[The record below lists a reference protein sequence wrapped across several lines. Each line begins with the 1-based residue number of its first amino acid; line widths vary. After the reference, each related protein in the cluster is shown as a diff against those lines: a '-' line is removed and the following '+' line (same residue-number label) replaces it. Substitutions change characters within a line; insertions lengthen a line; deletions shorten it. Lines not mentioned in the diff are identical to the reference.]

1 MSRSILL
8 YAAALLVPLAAS
20 LTIFALSPAPAAGD
34 AVAGAPCV
42 PPAPVVAPA
51 ELSAPLDECDD
62 APPIPAAAEAG
73 PAPAPARDP
82 GAAVLLHG
90 RHLVFAA
97 LPDMTWSAG
106 PPKLHGLADGL
117 TVDYALAPAV
127 VPADIQAQS
136 GARFTVFASDGA
148 SCQADAGP
156 LAIHGQM
163 DGVFLFDEAPPSRAE
178 LRETAAA
185 LQPDAHVVQAAL
197 RGPRGC
203 AGVWARRADL
213 PAPVVFGRRK
223 VGARERAEVRRLLD
237 AQPAVAALRA
247 EHAEYYADMP
257 QEDADAAAGWSA
269 FLDDTL
275 ELAAWD
281 EIGGTRRYITAQVGS
296 SADGC
301 DGFGERTAVLF
312 LREGALLVPQPGPG
326 FFDPLAL
333 MDIDHDGALEA
344 VTEYGHTLESR
355 VKDSALTFHYAFPAL
370 SCGC

>member
-1 MSRSILL
+1 M
-8 YAAALLVPLAAS
+8 
-20 LTIFALSPAPAAGD
+20 
-34 AVAGAPCV
+34 
-42 PPAPVVAPA
+42 
-51 ELSAPLDECDD
+51 
-62 APPIPAAAEAG
+62 
-73 PAPAPARDP
+73 
-82 GAAVLLHG
+82 
-90 RHLVFAA
+90 
-97 LPDMTWSAG
+97 
-106 PPKLHGLADGL
+106 ADGL

-148 SCQADAGP
+148 SCQVDAGP

-223 VGARERAEVRRLLD
+223 VDARERAEVRRLLN
-237 AQPAVAALRA
+237 AQPAVAALRD

-257 QEDADAAAGWSA
+257 PEDADAAA
-269 FLDDTL
+269 
-275 ELAAWD
+275 
-281 EIGGTRRYITAQVGS
+281 R
-296 SADGC
+296 
-301 DGFGERTAVLF
+301 
-312 LREGALLVPQPGPG
+312 
-326 FFDPLAL
+326 
-333 MDIDHDGALEA
+333 DGALEA